1 MSESKIRENIQKE
14 RKQTRIK
21 MQANKGPQII
31 VIPQSFLQNQQK
43 SLLRISPNPTKQISP
58 YRVITSSPH
67 SLNKTI
73 LTSSPPALTPINRT
87 VLPATTQVT
96 GMSLQSRPVATVVGS
111 KRPAPSI
118 SPDDILPFDIKQED
132 DDCPVRKRA
141 NLDHLSPEERL
152 MRRKLKN
159 RVAAQTARDKKKAQT
174 DEMEV
179 MIQQLRDDRQRMLE
193 ENSRLQAVNTQ
204 LQLDNATLQQ
214 ENTDLKSKLG
224 MGTVVNTDIQLHL
237 ELPPSPVSL
246 PPNSPLPCLLSPTP
260 LSNTTESTTL
270 QPPES
275 AALTYDPQQQ
285 EQGCSVPH
293 KAPGLSSK
301 DLTPW
306 AVECAVTMW
315 CVILLMVTAVNQ
327 SSLSALCQII
337 NQRPLTNQS
346 QKPSTSPNLPL
357 KKRSKDWLAWT
368 PASTSRQPPE

>member
-1 MSESKIRENIQKE
+1 
-14 RKQTRIK
+14 
-21 MQANKGPQII
+21 MQSNKAPQII

-67 SLNKTI
+67 TLNRTI
-73 LTSSPPALTPINRT
+73 LTSTPPALTPISRNT
-87 VLPATTQVT
+87 LPATTFIS
-96 GMSLQSRPVATVVGS
+96 GMAQPILTPRPIATVVGS
-111 KRPAPSI
+111 KRPAPAI
-118 SPDDILPFDIKQED
+118 SPDNILPFDIKEED

-174 DEMEV
+174 DDMEILINQ
-179 MIQQLRDDRQRMLE
+179 MRDDRQQMAE
-193 ENSRLQAVNTQ
+193 ENSRLQGVNTQ

-214 ENTDLKSKLG
+214 ENTELKTRLG
-224 MGTVVNTDIQLHL
+224 MGTTASTDIQLQL
-237 ELPPSPVSL
+237 ELPLSPISL
-246 PPNSPLPCLLSPTP
+246 PPSSPTPSLLSPEP
-260 LSNTTESTTL
+260 SSLITECTTL

-285 EQGCSVPH
+285 VQGCSVPH
-293 KAPGLSSK
+293 EAPGLSSK

-327 SSLSALCQII
+327 SSLSAFLQII
-337 NQRPLTNQS
+337 NQRHQS
-346 QKPSTSPNLPL
+346 NTSMKALPSPNLPL

-368 PASTSRQPPE
+368 PVSSSPPPPE

>member
-1 MSESKIRENIQKE
+1 M
-14 RKQTRIK
+14 QTS
-21 MQANKGPQII
+21 KGPQII
-31 VIPQSFLQNQQK
+31 VIPQSLLQTQQK
-43 SLLRISPNPTKQISP
+43 SLLRISPNPSKQISP

-67 SLNKTI
+67 TLNKTI
-73 LTSSPPALTPINRT
+73 LTSSPPSLTPINKAP
-87 VLPATTQVT
+87 L
-96 GMSLQSRPVATVVGS
+96 GMVQPIISKKPIAAVVGS
-111 KRPAPSI
+111 KRPAPCI
-118 SPDDILPFDIKQED
+118 SPDDILPFDIKKED
-132 DDCPVRKRA
+132 EDCPVRKRA

-174 DEMEV
+174 DEMEQ
-179 MIQQLRDDRQRMLE
+179 MIQQLKEDRQRVLE

-204 LQLDNATLQQ
+204 LQLDNASLQQ
-214 ENTDLKSKLG
+214 ENTELKTKLG
-224 MGTVVNTDIQLHL
+224 MGTTDSSTDIQLHL
-237 ELPPSPVSL
+237 ELPPSPISL
-246 PPNSPLPCLLSPTP
+246 PPTSPLPLLSPEP
-260 LSNTTESTTL
+260 VSRTTSTTTQ

-285 EQGCSVPH
+285 EQGCSVSH
-293 KAPGLSSK
+293 KALGLSSK

-337 NQRPLTNQS
+337 NQKPLSNQL
-346 QKPSTSPNLPL
+346 QKPLASPHLPL

-368 PASTSRQPPE
+368 PASTSPPPPE